1 MRDLQCLEA
10 RPFKTVLKKERSD
23 QTPNFNNRRISSGFR
38 SRKTLRKMGQFT
50 FTGKKLNL

>member
-38 SRKTLRKMGQFT
+38 SRKTLWKMGQFT
-50 FTGKKLNL
+50 FTGKK